1 MAEVCLS
8 CFTCATLIGQNTA
21 QGNNTHMIYLVWQST
36 ESFEQNN
43 SFWLMEKEILLLL
56 SLLLCYYYESLISL
70 PYTPHFQGDK
80 RKWAM
85 LNMSQQYNN
94 ASSVCMVHFVS
105 LTLFV
110 LRVFY
115 WLRLP
120 FCLTGTFA
128 IYTVVSAFTV
138 AFVSIW
144 VPETKGKTLEEIQRS
159 LRWGFFSFICTL
171 LLLSYLPFFLLKQP
185 ISAISILKWS
195 SDIMT

>member
-1 MAEVCLS
+1 
-8 CFTCATLIGQNTA
+8 
-21 QGNNTHMIYLVWQST
+21 MIYLVWQST

-105 LTLFV
+105 LTLF
-110 LRVFY
+110 LLMVFY

-171 LLLSYLPFFLLKQP
+171 LFLSYLPFFLLKQP